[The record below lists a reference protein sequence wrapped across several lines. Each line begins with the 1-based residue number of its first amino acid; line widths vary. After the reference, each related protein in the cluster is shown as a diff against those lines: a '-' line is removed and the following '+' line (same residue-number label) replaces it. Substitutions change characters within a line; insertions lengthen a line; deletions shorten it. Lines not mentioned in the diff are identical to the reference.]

1 MKKIIVKLKE
11 NSYPILISENSLS
24 SLINKLNSQ
33 EISKCLII
41 IDRNVE
47 KYHSSYL
54 RKNFAGLNCK
64 SYKYLFNAT
73 ELNKNLKQCY
83 NIFKFLSSH
92 YFDRNSSIVSVGG
105 GITGDIAGFTASTFM
120 RGISYYQVPT
130 TLLSMVDSSVG
141 GKTGVNFD
149 NRKNFIGTFYQPKG
163 VFINSMFLDSLPQRE
178 VVSGIGEIFK
188 YSFLSDYKNY
198 SRLKKNLESIMN
210 KKEINY
216 KDIIEP
222 CLKIKSNIVSQDEKE
237 IIGLRKILNLGHTFA
252 HAFEVQSN
260 YKLKHGEAVIGGVF
274 CSLFLSE
281 ELGYISTDKLREFI
295 NDYKFITIN
304 KRLKNLDEER
314 IYQSMMSDKKNLS
327 GKIKFVILE
336 DIGKIVVDVLA
347 DKLLILNSIK
357 RMKKLV

>member
-1 MKKIIVKLKE
+1 MKKIIVRLKE

-24 SLINKLNSQ
+24 SLIDNLNSH
-33 EISKCLII
+33 EISKCLIL
-41 IDRNVE
+41 IDKNVE
-47 KYHSSYL
+47 KYHSQYL
-54 RKNFAGLNCK
+54 RKIFAGLNCK
-64 SYKYLFNAT
+64 SYKYIFNAT

-105 GITGDIAGFTASTFM
+105 GIAGDIAGFTASTFM
-120 RGISYYQVPT
+120 RGIGYYQVPT

-141 GKTGVNFD
+141 GKTGVNFEK
-149 NRKNFIGTFYQPKG
+149 RKNYIGTFYQPNG
-163 VFINSMFLDSLPQRE
+163 VYINSIFLNSLPQRE
-178 VVSGIGEIFK
+178 MISGIGEIFK

-198 SRLKKNLESIMN
+198 SRLKRDLESIIKG
-210 KKEINY
+210 KKINY
-216 KDIIEP
+216 NGIIES

-237 IIGLRKILNLGHTFA
+237 ILGLRKILNLGHTFA

-281 ELGYISTDKLREFI
+281 ESGYISTDQLKEFI

-304 KRLKNLDEER
+304 KRLNNLDEEK

-327 GKIKFVILE
+327 GRIKFVLIE
-336 DIGKIVVDVLA
+336 DVGKIIVDVLA
-347 DKLLILNSIK
+347 DKLLILDSIK

>member
-1 MKKIIVKLKE
+1 MKKIIVRLKE
-11 NSYPILISENSLS
+11 NSYPILIGENSLS
-24 SLINKLNSQ
+24 SLIDKLNSW
-33 EISKCLII
+33 EISKCLIL
-41 IDRNVE
+41 IDKNVE
-47 KYHSSYL
+47 KYHSQYL
-54 RKNFAGLNCK
+54 RKIFAGLNCK
-64 SYKYLFNAT
+64 SYKYIFTAA
-73 ELNKNLKQCY
+73 EQNKNLKQCY

-149 NRKNFIGTFYQPKG
+149 NRKNYIGTFYQPNG
-163 VFINSMFLDSLPQRE
+163 VYTNSIFLNSLPQRE
-178 VVSGIGEIFK
+178 VISGIGEIFK
-188 YSFLSDYKNY
+188 YSFLADYKNY
-198 SRLKKNLESIMN
+198 SLLKKNLENILKR
-210 KKEINY
+210 KKINY
-216 KDIIEP
+216 NGIIES

-252 HAFEVQSN
+252 HAFESQSN

-281 ELGYISTDKLREFI
+281 ELEYIPSEQLNYFL
-295 NDYKFITIN
+295 NDYKFITLN
-304 KRLKNLDEER
+304 KRLKNLDEEK
-314 IYQSMMSDKKNLS
+314 IYQLMMSDKKNLS
-327 GKIKFVILE
+327 RKIKFVLLE
-336 DIGKIVVDVLA
+336 DIGKIIVDVLA
-347 DKLLILNSIK
+347 DKLLILDSIK